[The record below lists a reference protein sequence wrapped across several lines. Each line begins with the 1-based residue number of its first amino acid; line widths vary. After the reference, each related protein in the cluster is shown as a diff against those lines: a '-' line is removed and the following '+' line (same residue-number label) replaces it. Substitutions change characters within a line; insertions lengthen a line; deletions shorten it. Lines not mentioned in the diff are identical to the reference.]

1 MSHKEHK
8 AAEIISEDEDDERR
22 LRICAKKYE
31 IIVRQVYF
39 LYFEIKLIVEVL

>member
-8 AAEIISEDEDDERR
+8 AAEIISKDEDDERR

-31 IIVRQVYF
+31 IIVRQVSF
-39 LYFEIKLIVEVL
+39 FVF